1 PEGTIAKVLG
11 EIQGDFPNTDI
22 GSYPF
27 LREGKLGTTLV
38 VRGEEA
44 KDVDLASER
53 IRAVIIELGREIIE
67 DSGAVS

>member
-1 PEGTIAKVLG
+1 
-11 EIQGDFPNTDI
+11 
-22 GSYPF
+22 
-27 LREGKLGTTLV
+27 V